1 MHVHGMQ
8 LLSYGTHASAS
19 EFRQARV
26 IVTGKPNAAAVEAW
40 AGLVRTQRSLLDKV
54 EVALKRARLPPL
66 DWYHVL
72 HEIDRAPKGMMRQA
86 GVQDR
91 TQLAQ
96 YNVCRLV
103 GRLEREGL
111 VERRQCQVDG
121 RNNVLAITAKGRALR
136 RRMWPIYAA
145 AIEEHF
151 GARLSQAE
159 AEQLSRLFARLVAGR
174 AQLDP

>member
-1 MHVHGMQ
+1 M
-8 LLSYGTHASAS
+8 SSKPTSA
-19 EFRQARV
+19 V
-26 IVTGKPNAAAVEAW
+26 VEAW
-40 AGLVRTQRSLLDKV
+40 ASLVRTERTLLDKV
-54 EVALKRARLPPL
+54 EEELKRAHLPPI

-72 HEIDRAPKGMMRQA
+72 HEIDRAPKGMLRQT

-103 GRLEREGL
+103 DRLEREGL
-111 VERRQCQVDG
+111 VERRQCQLDG
-121 RNNVLAITAKGRALR
+121 RNNVLVITTKGRTVR
-136 RRMWPIYAA
+136 RQMWPVYAK

-159 AEQLSRLFARLVAGR
+159 AEQLARL
-174 AQLDP
+174 LWKLLP

>member
-1 MHVHGMQ
+1 MRVQAISAMVRFAMATK
-8 LLSYGTHASAS
+8 LSPA
-19 EFRQARV
+19 V
-26 IVTGKPNAAAVEAW
+26 IDAW
-40 AGLVRTQRSLLDKV
+40 ASLVRTEKALADKV
-54 EVALKRARLPPL
+54 EEKLKAAGFPPL

-72 HEIDRAPKGMMRQA
+72 YEIDRSPKGMLRQT

-103 GRLEREGL
+103 DRLEREGL
-111 VERRQCQVDG
+111 VERHQCRLDG
-121 RNNVLAITAKGRALR
+121 RNNVLLITAKGRAMR
-136 RRMWPIYAA
+136 RAMWPVYAE

-159 AEQLSRLFARLVAGR
+159 AEQLARLLGKLAHPPAG
-174 AQLDP
+174 

>member
-1 MHVHGMQ
+1 M
-8 LLSYGTHASAS
+8 SSKPTSA
-19 EFRQARV
+19 V
-26 IVTGKPNAAAVEAW
+26 VEAW
-40 AGLVRTQRSLLDKV
+40 ASLVRTERTLLDKV
-54 EVALKRARLPPL
+54 EEELKRAHLPPI

-72 HEIDRAPKGMMRQA
+72 HEIDRAPKGMLRQT

-103 GRLEREGL
+103 DRLEREGL
-111 VERRQCQVDG
+111 VERRQCQLDG
-121 RNNVLAITAKGRALR
+121 RNNVLVITTKGRTVR
-136 RRMWPIYAA
+136 RQMWPVYAK

-159 AEQLSRLFARLVAGR
+159 AEQLARLLGK
-174 AQLDP
+174 LLP